1 MSNENENDNANQK
14 SGPEGEAQGK
24 PEQAPAAAPP
34 KETAEAGAATEA
46 SEAKEAP
53 EAQEAKPEK
62 AKADKPP
69 KGDKGDKGKQA
80 KGDGK
85 GGGKDK
91 NKDKDKG
98 GKGKAA
104 KPAAAPT
111 DYKREQPPRLKRIYE
126 AEVRQ
131 KLREEFGYT
140 NPMQVPRLVK
150 ISVNMGLGKATQ
162 NPKMM
167 DSAVEELRAVTGRAP
182 VVTLAKKDIAT
193 FKLRRG
199 HKIGAMVTLRREA
212 MWEFL
217 DRFLNVAL
225 PRVRDFRGLSA
236 KAFDGRGNYSIG
248 VKEQIIFPE
257 IEYDSID
264 SVKGLNVTIVTT
276 AKTDAEGRALLR
288 LLGVPFRQAAGQ
300 AETAAQGAQA

>member
-1 MSNENENDNANQK
+1 MAENEKN
-14 SGPEGEAQGK
+14 GPETGAGEG
-24 PEQAPAAAPP
+24 EP
-34 KETAEAGAATEA
+34 KGEA
-46 SEAKEAP
+46 SEAK
-53 EAQEAKPEK
+53 AKPEK
-62 AKADKPP
+62 AEKAEK
-69 KGDKGDKGKQA
+69 A
-80 KGDGK
+80 KGDK

-91 NKDKDKG
+91 GKAGAKDKGKG
-98 GKGKAA
+98 GKGA
-104 KPAAAPT
+104 KPQAGPAVV
-111 DYKREQPPRLKRIYE
+111 YKRDQPPRLRRFYQD
-126 AEVRQ
+126 EVRQ

-140 NPMQVPRLVK
+140 NPMQIPRIVK
-150 ISVNMGLGKATQ
+150 ISLNMGLGKATQ
-162 NPKMM
+162 NPKIM
-167 DSAVEELRAVTGRAP
+167 DTAVEEMRAISGRAP

-199 HKIGAMVTLRREA
+199 HKIGVMVTLRREV

-264 SVKGLNVTIVTT
+264 AVKGLNVTIVTT
-276 AKTDAEGRALLR
+276 AKTDAEGRALL
-288 LLGVPFRQAAGQ
+288 
-300 AETAAQGAQA
+300 